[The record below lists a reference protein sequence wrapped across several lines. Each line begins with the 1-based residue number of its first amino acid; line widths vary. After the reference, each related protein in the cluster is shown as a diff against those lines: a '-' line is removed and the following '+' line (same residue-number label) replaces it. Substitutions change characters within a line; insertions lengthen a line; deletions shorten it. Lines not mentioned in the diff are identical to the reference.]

1 MTSAKVVA
9 SVRQAF
15 MTGKTRPVEWRVTQL
30 KNLLRM
36 MEENEQLIC
45 EALYKDLR
53 KPKQE
58 CLALEIHYVEND
70 IRGIINN
77 IHKWVADNHVEKNM
91 VTLMDDT
98 LIHYDPYG
106 VVLIMGAWNYPLMLS
121 LGPLGGAIAAGNC
134 AIIKPSEIAAATSNI
149 IATLLPRYLD
159 KECFKVVEGGVEET
173 IELLKEKFDYI
184 FFTGSTTVGQ
194 KVRDAANKHLTPV
207 TLELGGKCPT
217 YVDSS
222 ADMDI
227 VARRLLWA
235 KCINLGQTCIA
246 PDYILCSSQVQAQ
259 LVDKMKTI
267 LFEWYGKN
275 PQDSEHLCRIIND
288 RNWQRLNQLL
298 QSSQGKVVIGGETD
312 QSDLY
317 IAPTVV
323 TGVKEDDSLMKDEL
337 FGPIFPIM
345 NVTSPQEAIK
355 FINSRHKPLS
365 LYVFTKDKKVQK
377 LFQSDTSSGSMVM
390 NDAVVHLSVETLP
403 FGGVGESGM
412 GNYHGR
418 YTFLTFSHEKSVL
431 VRDFS
436 KIGEYLG
443 ETRYPPY
450 EEWKIKRLGFLVKN
464 RKMPS
469 LSLLPYLACFFLGI
483 GSVFLYNYITANF
496 NL

>member
-1 MTSAKVVA
+1 MISKPQALVQSMTK
-9 SVRQAF
+9 
-15 MTGKTRPVEWRVTQL
+15 
-30 KNLLRM
+30 
-36 MEENEQLIC
+36 
-45 EALYKDLR
+45 Y
-53 KPKQE
+53 
-58 CLALEIHYVEND
+58 
-70 IRGIINN
+70 
-77 IHKWVADNHVEKNM
+77 
-91 VTLMDDT
+91 
-98 LIHYDPYG
+98 
-106 VVLIMGAWNYPLMLS
+106 
-121 LGPLGGAIAAGNC
+121 
-134 AIIKPSEIAAATSNI
+134 
-149 IATLLPRYLD
+149 
-159 KECFKVVEGGVEET
+159 CFQVVEGGVEET

-345 NVTSPQEAIK
+345 TVAGPQEAIK
-355 FINSRHKPLS
+355 FINSRPKPL
-365 LYVFTKDKKVQK
+365 
-377 LFQSDTSSGSMVM
+377 
-390 NDAVVHLSVETLP
+390 
-403 FGGVGESGM
+403 
-412 GNYHGR
+412 
-418 YTFLTFSHEKSVL
+418 
-431 VRDFS
+431 
-436 KIGEYLG
+436 
-443 ETRYPPY
+443 
-450 EEWKIKRLGFLVKN
+450 RLK
-464 RKMPS
+464 
-469 LSLLPYLACFFLGI
+469 
-483 GSVFLYNYITANF
+483 T
-496 NL
+496 